1 MPTTPPPPT
10 PTPCRRESVT
20 PWSLLSH
27 LDLAAAV
34 SPWLL
39 VATVGETHA
48 RPTCRHCHWLLD
60 LPSPASLL
68 QPSQFTGIYFSLFL
82 QISKP
87 NKMFLTLWFENMRFI
102 ESRNCACVVR
112 TCGLVVFDVWVF
124 CACVVNCDDIKGRP
138 NTKRKKQIIYYRKLS
153 HKFKKLMVIL
163 ILFVDYEKI
172 NYNAWF
178 FQKKMFKLGL
188 FMLLTLRLWL

>member
-1 MPTTPPPPT
+1 MHSPT
-10 PTPCRRESVT
+10 PTPCHRESVT
-20 PWSLLSH
+20 PWSLQAH

-39 VATVGETHA
+39 VATFCATHA
-48 RPTCRHCHWLLD
+48 RPTCHRRRRLLD

-87 NKMFLTLWFENMRFI
+87 NKMFVTLWSENLRFI
-102 ESRNCACVVR
+102 ESRKCACVVW

-124 CACVVNCDDIKGRP
+124 CACVVNYDELC
-138 NTKRKKQIIYYRKLS
+138 LS
-153 HKFKKLMVIL
+153 VRLLPVGFFFF
-163 ILFVDYEKI
+163 LFGFL
-172 NYNAWF
+172 A
-178 FQKKMFKLGL
+178 
-188 FMLLTLRLWL
+188 LWLCHSIYVCD

>member
-1 MPTTPPPPT
+1 MRETHSVHSPTPTTPPPPT
-10 PTPCRRESVT
+10 PTPCRCESVT

-48 RPTCRHCHWLLD
+48 RPTCCCRRRRLLD

-87 NKMFLTLWFENMRFI
+87 NKMFVTLWSENLRFI
-102 ESRNCACVVR
+102 ESRNCACVVPCEL
-112 TCGLVVFDVWVF
+112 TE
-124 CACVVNCDDIKGRP
+124 N
-138 NTKRKKQIIYYRKLS
+138 
-153 HKFKKLMVIL
+153 
-163 ILFVDYEKI
+163 
-172 NYNAWF
+172 
-178 FQKKMFKLGL
+178 
-188 FMLLTLRLWL
+188 LTLCCCLWWIFLFFLFCLSFWLCDSVFVTLSLVYIDKRDRKRETESRVCKD

>member
-1 MPTTPPPPT
+1 MRETHLVHSPTPTPPPPPT
-10 PTPCRRESVT
+10 PTPCHRESVT
-20 PWSLLSH
+20 PWSLQAH

-39 VATVGETHA
+39 VATFCVTHA
-48 RPTCRHCHWLLD
+48 RPTCHRRRRLLD

-87 NKMFLTLWFENMRFI
+87 NKMFVTLWSENLRFI
-102 ESRNCACVVR
+102 ESRKCACVVW

-124 CACVVNCDDIKGRP
+124 CACVVNCDDSVSVRLLPVFFFFFWLFGFV
-138 NTKRKKQIIYYRKLS
+138 TLS
-153 HKFKKLMVIL
+153 LYVC
-163 ILFVDYEKI
+163 D
-172 NYNAWF
+172 
-178 FQKKMFKLGL
+178 
-188 FMLLTLRLWL
+188 

>member
-1 MPTTPPPPT
+1 MHSPTPTTPPSPT
-10 PTPCRRESVT
+10 PTPCHRESVT
-20 PWSLLSH
+20 PWSLRAH

-48 RPTCRHCHWLLD
+48 RPTCRRRRWLLN
-60 LPSPASLL
+60 LPNLASLL
-68 QPSQFTGIYFSLFL
+68 QPSQFIGIYFSLFL

-87 NKMFLTLWFENMRFI
+87 NKMFVTLWYENLRFI

-124 CACVVNCDDIKGRP
+124 CACVVNCDDSVRLLP
-138 NTKRKKQIIYYRKLS
+138 V
-153 HKFKKLMVIL
+153 FFFFF
-163 ILFVDYEKI
+163 LFGFL
-172 NYNAWF
+172 A
-178 FQKKMFKLGL
+178 
-188 FMLLTLRLWL
+188 LWLCHSMFVTSLYR